1 MIASL
6 TQGYA
11 ATAFTDRALLASV
24 VLWFLYCFWVI
35 YSPR

>member
-11 ATAFTDRALLASV
+11 ATAFTDRALLTVPAVSH
-24 VLWFLYCFWVI
+24 
-35 YSPR
+35 PRL